1 MSVTTPTSSKRP
13 AEEPIASSDSKKPK
27 VDDDELVLDDVPPT
41 PPPPTTE
48 VVAVPRM
55 VRPFKYYPP
64 ELLPK
69 EVIGAVTRFSL
80 LDSKADTTRNAN
92 WRITMDYA
100 AFLAYWSTMDA
111 KIGERLALRE
121 PHLDNMCTPWLVAS
135 FGYSPKENIDEKT
148 GRSTGVGNKLRC
160 ALPKLKVDYPTDK
173 EVLESGADFVDTW
186 YPRDSTKPKTEQEEK
201 EALEVSRY
209 LRSEC

>member
-111 KIGERLALRE
+111 KIGRDWHSANLTWTTCVLLGSWPLSGTAPRRTLTRKLA
-121 PHLDNMCTPWLVAS
+121 
-135 FGYSPKENIDEKT
+135 
-148 GRSTGVGNKLRC
+148 
-160 ALPKLKVDYPTDK
+160 
-173 EVLESGADFVDTW
+173 EVPVSGT
-186 YPRDSTKPKTEQEEK
+186 S
-201 EALEVSRY
+201 
-209 LRSEC
+209 